1 MKSSSSGRVCKIR
14 PKPVGFSG
22 SGKPDPPLVLIKK
35 CLHCYTSVMFGIF
48 IDNFQLT
55 SCDTYS
61 GFFQKYDVSYQ
72 ILFLLCIS
80 LIDLLSNFP
89 CV

>member
-35 CLHCYTSVMFGIF
+35 CLHYYTSVMFGIF

-55 SCDTYS
+55 SCCDTYS
-61 GFFQKYDVSYQ
+61 SFFFRNMMYAIKYYFYDAYH
-72 ILFLLCIS
+72 
-80 LIDLLSNFP
+80 
-89 CV
+89 